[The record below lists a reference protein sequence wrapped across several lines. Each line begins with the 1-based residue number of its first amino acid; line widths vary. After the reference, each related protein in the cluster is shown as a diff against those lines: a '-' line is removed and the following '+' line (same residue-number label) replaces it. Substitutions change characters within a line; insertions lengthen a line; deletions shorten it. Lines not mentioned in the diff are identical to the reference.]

1 MVLGQCEQGKGDAK
15 ENADDRG
22 SDETDQEKIEDAT
35 DARPFRR
42 RTAAGHR
49 SQLCFSADKFKQP
62 RLRIEL

>member
-22 SDETDQEKIEDAT
+22 SDETDQEEIEDAA

-42 RTAAGHR
+42 RTTAGRR
-49 SQLCFSADKFKQP
+49 SQLCFSAQKVK
-62 RLRIEL
+62 RLRLRTDL